1 MVDFPD
7 PTNFNIGKL
16 YTLSF
21 YALLEK
27 RLAASGEA
35 CQVVRDLFYA
45 PAAVRQLGAI
55 AAELMEA
62 DGCIRAATFRDR
74 TGLGRKRAI
83 QVLEYFDRVGY
94 TRKLGRGH
102 DEQHRIRGDLAV
114 N

>member
-1 MVDFPD
+1 VRD
-7 PTNFNIGKL
+7 I
-16 YTLSF
+16 
-21 YALLEK
+21 ALRLGEPEAATRELLK

-62 DGCIRAATFRDR
+62 DGCIRAAAFRDQ

>member
-1 MVDFPD
+1 M
-7 PTNFNIGKL
+7 
-16 YTLSF
+16 
-21 YALLEK
+21 
-27 RLAASGEA
+27 
-35 CQVVRDLFYA
+35 VRDLFYA

-62 DGCIRAATFRDR
+62 DGCIRAAAFRDQ